1 MKHIDLFYA
10 SDDGLRLYAR
20 DYPGPRPDAPAVLC
34 LPGLTR
40 SSKDFAE
47 LADHLRGSYR
57 VICPDQ
63 RGRGRS
69 QRDTDATHYQPLRYV
84 QDMVTLLDT
93 LGLARVSVIGTSLGG
108 MMGMLL
114 LAMHA
119 PRVQALVINDVGPV
133 VEAAGIARIASYV
146 GKTAPAQNWDEA
158 IAQTAAVN
166 GVAFPA
172 YGAAD
177 WAAMARKLHVQEG
190 TRPVLDYDPAIAQ
203 GVAAGTATPDL
214 WPLFDAMPPRPV
226 LALRG
231 ELSDILSTTTLAE
244 MQRRRPTLQAVTVP
258 GVGHAPMLDEPAA
271 LAAIPPFLATALT
284 QDTAPAP

>member
-1 MKHIDLFYA
+1 MNHIDLFHD

-20 DYPGPRPDAPAVLC
+20 DYPGPAADAPVLLC

-47 LADHLRGSYR
+47 LAERLRTRHR

-69 QRDTDATHYQPLRYV
+69 ERDADPAHYQPMRYV

-93 LGLARVSVIGTSLGG
+93 LGVARVTVIGTSLGG
-108 MMGMLL
+108 MMGMLM
-114 LAMHA
+114 LALHA
-119 PRVQALVINDVGPV
+119 PRVEALVINDVGPV
-133 VEAAGIARIASYV
+133 VEPAGIARIASYV

-158 IAQTAAVN
+158 IAQTAAIN
-166 GVAFPA
+166 GIAFPGYDLQA
-172 YGAAD
+172 
-177 WAAMARKLHVQEG
+177 WAAMARNFYVQHG

-214 WPLFDAMPPRPV
+214 WPLFDAMPQRPV

-231 ELSDILSTTTLAE
+231 ELSDILSPQTLAE
-244 MQRRRPTLQAVTVP
+244 MRRRRPSLQAVTVP
-258 GVGHAPMLDEPAA
+258 GVGHAPMLDEPEA
-271 LAAIPPFLATALT
+271 LAAIESFLAAS
-284 QDTAPAP
+284 APRPDGGP